1 MYCLLNR
8 NEFPFLSYTWGLKK
22 GPLSGGA
29 RIGHHRKFPPPLP
42 PSGIRAE
49 PIENCC
55 IEGPSRAQNAKAVG
69 FNFLSRQK
77 QTFLSG
83 NERGETSVYRLQFPF
98 QVIFLAVG
106 ENVWKFKI
114 KKDLSSEHN

>member
-1 MYCLLNR
+1 MTPFGRCLPVL
-8 NEFPFLSYTWGLKK
+8 
-22 GPLSGGA
+22 A
-29 RIGHHRKFPPPLP
+29 IIGWSPPPP
-42 PSGIRAE
+42 PRALGLS
-49 PIENCC
+49 PLKIVALR
-55 IEGPSRAQNAKAVG
+55 GPSRAQNAKAVG
-69 FNFLSRQK
+69 FNFLSRRK